1 MCLKKRETKGVCV
14 CSWVWWSLT
23 CFGGEYSKY
32 QVMYNFIG
40 KKCKPSCGARNCLV
54 PTRSLFFYPVRV
66 RNLNKLTII
75 SRRRCYGSLH
85 SSVLASS
92 LVYLRGSELHMGTLV
107 PADLP
112 NQLREGFPTLPSS
125 LQVPKGPS
133 HGRGCINYIIR
144 LQIQSSWQWEKL
156 SRENKT
162 LFPGTCLQAVGCFFC
177 LSALNGNP

>member
-1 MCLKKRETKGVCV
+1 MYAPG
-14 CSWVWWSLT
+14 CSHSLAL
-23 CFGGEYSKY
+23 GENIQNIKLCT
-32 QVMYNFIG
+32 ILLE
-40 KKCKPSCGARNCLV
+40 KKCKPSCGAWNCLV
-54 PTRSLFFYPVRV
+54 PTQSLFFYPVRV

-75 SRRRCYGSLH
+75 SRRRCYGSLY

-112 NQLREGFPTLPSS
+112 NQLREGFPTLPS

-144 LQIQSSWQWEKL
+144 LQTSNSVFLAVGKVIKRKQDTL
-156 SRENKT
+156 SRSLPT
-162 LFPGTCLQAVGCFFC
+162 GCGLPLLFVSP
-177 LSALNGNP
+177 